1 MVQQYVRQQVVYLID
16 LAPDRNKLRTLV
28 NTTMNI
34 RVRKNTARHIDQL
47 GNYWCLKKG
56 ANL

>member
-1 MVQQYVRQQVVYLID
+1 
-16 LAPDRNKLRTLV
+16 
-28 NTTMNI
+28 MNI

-56 ANL
+56 ANLWIWLLKAGWGIGG